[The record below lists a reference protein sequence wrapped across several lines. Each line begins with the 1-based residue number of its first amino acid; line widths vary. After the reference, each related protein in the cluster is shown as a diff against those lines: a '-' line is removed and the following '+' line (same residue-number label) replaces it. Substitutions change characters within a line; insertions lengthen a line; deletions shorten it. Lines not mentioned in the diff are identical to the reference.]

1 MCRSGKRIR
10 LCGLEFF
17 CREDWETGRGREDFV
32 KRKNKISQ
40 LKSISPSTI
49 HGEGA
54 RGWGSTQALAY
65 RPIFFPQI
73 LADVRR
79 FNASVFWKDV
89 FDLIKFYSRPRRGA
103 RRQEDGETR
112 RILIRS
118 FLIIN
123 SIKKAVRTRQP
134 FLEPILSFHIVLKKN
149 RIEEL
154 MRFKRL

>member
-1 MCRSGKRIR
+1 MEKGP
-10 LCGLEFF
+10 GGE
-17 CREDWETGRGREDFV
+17 V
-32 KRKNKISQ
+32 QRKH
-40 LKSISPSTI
+40 L
-49 HGEGA
+49 
-54 RGWGSTQALAY
+54 
-65 RPIFFPQI
+65 PIAQFFFPQI

-79 FNASVFWKDV
+79 FNASVFLKGV
-89 FDLIKFYSRPRRGA
+89 FNIIGVCSRPRRGA
-103 RRQEDGETR
+103 RRREDGETG

-123 SIKKAVRTRQP
+123 SIKKAVLTRQP